1 MPNLSKTLD
10 YALAKNELKLYP
22 EGSYIVTNEG
32 KEQAF
37 FTEITVYIATPDG
50 RKSVDISTLAQI
62 YNEYTTLVQ
71 QQSLK
76 EITGQ
81 EPA

>member
-1 MPNLSKTLD
+1 MSDLSKTLD
-10 YALAKNELKLYP
+10 YALARNELRLYP
-22 EGSYIVTNEG
+22 EGSYVVSDQG

-37 FTEITVYIATPDG
+37 FTEITVYIDTPDG

-62 YNEYTTLVQ
+62 YNEYTALVQ

-76 EITGQ
+76 EITGI